1 MIETT
6 NKKNGI
12 PTIIVACTTKPPTNS
27 LPVKRLYYHYQ
38 LKMKICKM
46 RYYKFYTMRRSTLVT
61 KLTFR
66 MLKMESQRGYVEK
79 IFTLSELY
87 TT

>member
-1 MIETT
+1 
-6 NKKNGI
+6 
-12 PTIIVACTTKPPTNS
+12 
-27 LPVKRLYYHYQ
+27 
-38 LKMKICKM
+38 
-46 RYYKFYTMRRSTLVT
+46 MRRSTLVT

-87 TT
+87 TTWSASIKMCVRFLRETFFMFTN